1 MPWDCHVAVP
11 ENMKHLASSLKKLE
25 NRILKSL
32 SWKLGLMIKVAMHS
46 RVLLL
51 FILVTSLPY
60 LSSAQQQDSTDS
72 GEDFSSQVYRQ
83 ALVIENTSYQNTKD
97 SPQSLT
103 TTNQVVNALQSLGF
117 QVTTPGNAKQ
127 RETEK
132 AIRQFGRSL
141 RDNGG
146 VGVFYYAGHVVQF
159 ENENYLLPIDTK
171 LARIEDVRYK
181 TVPLGKLLGQMKFAG
196 NQINII
202 ILDACS
208 PNPFIEGLQGVTP
221 GMMETKIPDNTL
233 ISYACT
239 PNTLAKK
246 NDSERLFTAS
256 LLKHMKTVQIELNEV
271 FEQTRADVAQK
282 SDGQHIPWFSSSVSK
297 EFFFAPNKKFL
308 EKHAPKPV
316 VVKNEDS
323 NQSGV
328 ENSDNQTVAANKLD
342 NQTNQNAEIVI
353 EELATPPDDQRI
365 FYLKR
370 AYVNQQLANLNA
382 LLNDAR
388 VIPIEQDGKPWF
400 IFDFV
405 REGSIYEKLGL
416 KNKDVIVQINGFT
429 VDSLPK
435 ALKLFEALQLEEK
448 ITLRIKREDQLT
460 DFQYFIDG

>member
-1 MPWDCHVAVP
+1 
-11 ENMKHLASSLKKLE
+11 
-25 NRILKSL
+25 
-32 SWKLGLMIKVAMHS
+32 MIKVAMHS

-328 ENSDNQTVAANKLD
+328 EDSDNQTVAANKLD

>member
-1 MPWDCHVAVP
+1 MAVP
-11 ENMKHLASSLKKLE
+11 ENMKHHASNLKTSE

-32 SWKLGLMIKVAMHS
+32 SWKLGLMMKVAMHS

-51 FILVTSLPY
+51 FILVTSLPC
-60 LSSAQQQDSTDS
+60 LSLAQQQDIANS
-72 GEDFSSQVYRQ
+72 GDDFPSQVYRQ

-97 SPQSLT
+97 SPPSLT
-103 TTNQVVNALQSLGF
+103 TTSQVSNTLKSLGF
-117 QVTTPGNAKQ
+117 QVTTLGNAKQ

-146 VGVFYYAGHVVQF
+146 VGVFYYTGHMVQF

-171 LARIEDVRYK
+171 LTLIEDVRYK

-208 PNPFIEGLQGVTP
+208 PNPFIEGLQGITP
-221 GMMETKIPDNTL
+221 GMMEIKAPENTL
-233 ISYACT
+233 ISYACA
-239 PNTLAKK
+239 PNTLAEK
-246 NDSERLFTAS
+246 NDPEWLFTAS
-256 LLKHMKTVQIELNEV
+256 LLQHMKTVRIELNEV
-271 FEQTRADVAQK
+271 FEQTSADVAQR
-282 SDGQHIPWFSSSVSK
+282 SNGQHIPWFSSSMSK
-297 EFFFAPNKKFL
+297 EFFFAPNENFL
-308 EKHAPKPV
+308 EKYAPKPV

-328 ENSDNQTVAANKLD
+328 KDSDNQTVAANESD
-342 NQTNQNAEIVI
+342 NQTYQNAKIII
-353 EELATPPDDQRI
+353 EELATPPDNQRI
-365 FYLKR
+365 FRLKR
-370 AYVNQQLANLNA
+370 TYVNQQLANLNA

-435 ALKLFEALQLEEK
+435 ALKLFEALQLEEE
-448 ITLRIKREDQLT
+448 ITLRIKREGQLT

>member
-1 MPWDCHVAVP
+1 
-11 ENMKHLASSLKKLE
+11 
-25 NRILKSL
+25 
-32 SWKLGLMIKVAMHS
+32 MHS

-51 FILVTSLPY
+51 FILIILLPY
-60 LSSAQQQDSTDS
+60 LSSAQQQNSTDS
-72 GEDFSSQVYRQ
+72 GDDFSVQVYRQ
-83 ALVIENTSYQNTKD
+83 ALVIENTGYQDTKD
-97 SPQSLT
+97 SSPSLT
-103 TTNQVVNALQSLGF
+103 PTNQVNSALESLGF
-117 QVTTPGNAKQ
+117 QVTTLGNAKQ

-146 VGVFYYAGHVVQF
+146 VGVFYYTGHMVQF

-171 LARIEDVRYK
+171 LTRIADVRYK

-221 GMMETKIPDNTL
+221 GMMETKAPENML

-239 PNTLAKK
+239 PNTLAEKTAP
-246 NDSERLFTAS
+246 ERLFTPV
-256 LLKHMKTVQIELNEV
+256 LLQRMKTVRTGLNEI
-271 FEQTRADVAQK
+271 FEKVSADIAQK
-282 SDGQHIPWFSSSVSK
+282 SDSQHTPWFSSSVTK
-297 EFFFAPNKKFL
+297 EFFFAPNENFL
-308 EKHAPKPV
+308 EEHAPKPV
-316 VVKNEDS
+316 VVKNEDT
-323 NQSGV
+323 NELEV
-328 ENSDNQTVAANKLD
+328 EKSDNQTVAAKKSD
-342 NQTNQNAEIVI
+342 NQTSQNAEIFI

-365 FYLKR
+365 FRFKR
-370 AYVNQQLANLNA
+370 TYVNQQLANLNA

-448 ITLRIKREDQLT
+448 ITLRIKREGQLT
-460 DFQYFIDG
+460 DFQYFIDA

>member
-1 MPWDCHVAVP
+1 MPWDCRVAVP

-328 ENSDNQTVAANKLD
+328 EDSDNQTVAANKLD

>member
-1 MPWDCHVAVP
+1 MT
-11 ENMKHLASSLKKLE
+11 
-25 NRILKSL
+25 
-32 SWKLGLMIKVAMHS
+32 VAMHS

-51 FILVTSLPY
+51 FILIILLPY
-60 LSSAQQQDSTDS
+60 LSSAQQQNSTDS
-72 GEDFSSQVYRQ
+72 GDDFSVQVYRQ
-83 ALVIENTSYQNTKD
+83 ALVIENTGYQDTKD
-97 SPQSLT
+97 SSPSLT
-103 TTNQVVNALQSLGF
+103 PTNQVNSALESLGF
-117 QVTTPGNAKQ
+117 QVTTLGNAKQ

-146 VGVFYYAGHVVQF
+146 VGVFYYTGHMVQF

-171 LARIEDVRYK
+171 LTRIADVRYK

-221 GMMETKIPDNTL
+221 GMMETKAPENML

-239 PNTLAKK
+239 PNTLAEKT
-246 NDSERLFTAS
+246 DPERLFTS
-256 LLKHMKTVQIELNEV
+256 VLLQRIKTVRTGLNEI
-271 FEQTRADVAQK
+271 FEQASADITQK
-282 SDGQHIPWFSSSVSK
+282 SDGQHTPWFSSSVTK
-297 EFFFAPNKKFL
+297 EFFFAPNENFL
-308 EKHAPKPV
+308 EEHAPKPV
-316 VVKNEDS
+316 VVKNEDT
-323 NQSGV
+323 NELEV
-328 ENSDNQTVAANKLD
+328 EKSDNQTVAAKKSD
-342 NQTNQNAEIVI
+342 NQTSQNAEIFI

-365 FYLKR
+365 FRFKR
-370 AYVNQQLANLNA
+370 TYVNQQLANLNE

-448 ITLRIKREDQLT
+448 ITLRIKREGQLT
-460 DFQYFIDG
+460 DFQYFIDS

>member
-1 MPWDCHVAVP
+1 M
-11 ENMKHLASSLKKLE
+11 M
-25 NRILKSL
+25 
-32 SWKLGLMIKVAMHS
+32 KVAIHS

-51 FILVTSLPY
+51 FILVTSLPC
-60 LSSAQQQDSTDS
+60 LSLAQQQDIANSED
-72 GEDFSSQVYRQ
+72 DFSVQVYRQ

-97 SPQSLT
+97 SPPSRT
-103 TTNQVVNALQSLGF
+103 PNQVSNVLQSLGF
-117 QVTTPGNAKQ
+117 QVTTLGNAKQ

-146 VGVFYYAGHVVQF
+146 AGVFYYTGHMVQF

-171 LARIEDVRYK
+171 LTRIADVRYK

-221 GMMETKIPDNTL
+221 GMMETKAPENML

-239 PNTLAKK
+239 PNTPAEKT
-246 NDSERLFTAS
+246 DPERLFTS
-256 LLKHMKTVQIELNEV
+256 VLLQRIKTVRTGLNEI
-271 FEQTRADVAQK
+271 FEQTSADITQK
-282 SDGQHIPWFSSSVSK
+282 SDGQRTPWFSSSVTK
-297 EFFFAPNKKFL
+297 EFFFAPNENFL
-308 EKHAPKPV
+308 EEHAPKPV
-316 VVKNEDS
+316 VVKNEVS
-323 NQSGV
+323 NELEV
-328 ENSDNQTVAANKLD
+328 EKSDNQTVAAKKSD
-342 NQTNQNAEIVI
+342 NQTSQNAEIFI

-365 FYLKR
+365 FRFKR

-448 ITLRIKREDQLT
+448 ITLRIKREGQLT

>member
-1 MPWDCHVAVP
+1 MAVP
-11 ENMKHLASSLKKLE
+11 ENMKHHVSSLKTLE

-32 SWKLGLMIKVAMHS
+32 SWKLGLMMKVAMHS

-51 FILVTSLPY
+51 FILVTSLPC
-60 LSSAQQQDSTDS
+60 LSLAQQQDIANS
-72 GEDFSSQVYRQ
+72 GDDFPSQVYRQ

-97 SPQSLT
+97 SPPSLT
-103 TTNQVVNALQSLGF
+103 TTSQVSNTLKSLGF
-117 QVTTPGNAKQ
+117 QVTTLGNAKQ

-146 VGVFYYAGHVVQF
+146 VSIFYYSGHVVQF
-159 ENENYLLPIDTK
+159 ENENYLLPIDTE
-171 LARIEDVRYK
+171 LTLIEDVRYK

-221 GMMETKIPDNTL
+221 GMMEIKAPENTI

-239 PNTLAKK
+239 PNTLAEK
-246 NDSERLFTAS
+246 NDPEGLFTAS
-256 LLKHMKTVQIELNEV
+256 LLQHMKTVRVELNEV
-271 FEQTRADVAQK
+271 FEQTSADVAQR
-282 SDGQHIPWFSSSVSK
+282 SNGQHIPWFSSSVSK
-297 EFFFAPNKKFL
+297 DFFFAPNENFL
-308 EKHAPKPV
+308 EKYAPKPV

-328 ENSDNQTVAANKLD
+328 KDSDNQTVAANKSD
-342 NQTNQNAEIVI
+342 NQTNQNAKIVI

-365 FYLKR
+365 FRLKR
-370 AYVNQQLANLNA
+370 TYVNQQLANLNA

-448 ITLRIKREDQLT
+448 ITLRIKREGQLT

>member
-1 MPWDCHVAVP
+1 M
-11 ENMKHLASSLKKLE
+11 
-25 NRILKSL
+25 
-32 SWKLGLMIKVAMHS
+32 KVAMHS

-60 LSSAQQQDSTDS
+60 LSLAQQQDIANS
-72 GEDFSSQVYRQ
+72 GDGFSSQVYRQ

-97 SPQSLT
+97 SPPSPN
-103 TTNQVVNALQSLGF
+103 TTNQVSDTLKSLGF
-117 QVTTPGNAKQ
+117 HVTTLGNAKQ

-132 AIRQFGRSL
+132 VIRQFGRSL
-141 RDNGG
+141 GDNGG

-171 LARIEDVRYK
+171 LTRIEDVRYK

-221 GMMETKIPDNTL
+221 GMMEIKAPENTL

-239 PNTLAKK
+239 PNTLAEK
-246 NDSERLFTAS
+246 NDPEGLFTAS
-256 LLKHMKTVQIELNEV
+256 LLQHMKTVRIELNEV
-271 FEQTRADVAQK
+271 FEQTSADVAQR
-282 SDGQHIPWFSSSVSK
+282 SNGQHIPWFSSSVSK
-297 EFFFAPNKKFL
+297 DFFFAPNENFL
-308 EKHAPKPV
+308 EKYAPKPV

-328 ENSDNQTVAANKLD
+328 KDSDNQTVAANESD
-342 NQTNQNAEIVI
+342 NQTNQNAKIII

-365 FYLKR
+365 FRLKR
-370 AYVNQQLANLNA
+370 TYVNQQLANLNA

-435 ALKLFEALQLEEK
+435 ALKLFEALQLEEE
-448 ITLRIKREDQLT
+448 ITLRIKREGQLT

>member
-1 MPWDCHVAVP
+1 MPWECYVAVP
-11 ENMKHLASSLKKLE
+11 ENMKHHAIRLKTSE

-32 SWKLGLMIKVAMHS
+32 SWKLGLMMKVAMHS

-60 LSSAQQQDSTDS
+60 LSSAQQQDIANS
-72 GEDFSSQVYRQ
+72 GDDFSSQVYRQ
-83 ALVIENTSYQNTKD
+83 ALVIENTGYQNTKD
-97 SPQSLT
+97 SPPSLT
-103 TTNQVVNALQSLGF
+103 TTNQVSDTLKSLGF
-117 QVTTPGNAKQ
+117 QVTTLGNAKQ

-141 RDNGG
+141 GDNGG

-159 ENENYLLPIDTK
+159 ENENYLLPINIK
-171 LARIEDVRYK
+171 LTRIEDVRYK
-181 TVPLGKLLGQMKFAG
+181 TVPLGKLLRQMKFAG

-208 PNPFIEGLQGVTP
+208 PNPFIEVLQGVTP
-221 GMMETKIPDNTL
+221 GMMEIKAPENML

-239 PNTLAKK
+239 PNTLAEK
-246 NDSERLFTAS
+246 NDPEGLFTAS
-256 LLKHMKTVQIELNEV
+256 LLQHMKTVRIELNEV
-271 FEQTRADVAQK
+271 FEQTSADVAQR
-282 SDGQHIPWFSSSVSK
+282 SNGQHIPWFSSSVSK
-297 EFFFAPNKKFL
+297 DFFFAPNENFL
-308 EKHAPKPV
+308 EKYAPKPV

-328 ENSDNQTVAANKLD
+328 KDSDNQTVAANKSD

-365 FYLKR
+365 FRLKR
-370 AYVNQQLANLNA
+370 TYVNQQLANLNA

-448 ITLRIKREDQLT
+448 ITLRIKREGQLT

>member
-1 MPWDCHVAVP
+1 M
-11 ENMKHLASSLKKLE
+11 
-25 NRILKSL
+25 
-32 SWKLGLMIKVAMHS
+32 KVAMHS

-51 FILVTSLPY
+51 FMLVTSLPC
-60 LSSAQQQDSTDS
+60 LSLAQQQDIANS
-72 GEDFSSQVYRQ
+72 ENDFSVQVYRQ
-83 ALVIENTSYQNTKD
+83 ALVIENTGYQNTKD
-97 SPQSLT
+97 SPPSLT
-103 TTNQVVNALQSLGF
+103 TTSQVSNTLKSLGF
-117 QVTTPGNAKQ
+117 QVTTLGNAKQ

-146 VGVFYYAGHVVQF
+146 VGVFYYTGHMVQF

-171 LARIEDVRYK
+171 LTLIEDVRYK

-221 GMMETKIPDNTL
+221 GMMEIKAPENTI

-239 PNTLAKK
+239 PNTLAEK
-246 NDSERLFTAS
+246 NDPEGLFTAS
-256 LLKHMKTVQIELNEV
+256 LLQHMKTVRVELNEV
-271 FEQTRADVAQK
+271 FEQTSADVAQR
-282 SDGQHIPWFSSSVSK
+282 SNGQHIPWFSSSVSK
-297 EFFFAPNKKFL
+297 DFFFAPNENFL
-308 EKHAPKPV
+308 EKYAPKPV

-328 ENSDNQTVAANKLD
+328 KDSDNQTVAANESD
-342 NQTNQNAEIVI
+342 NQTYQNAKIII
-353 EELATPPDDQRI
+353 EELATPPDNQRI
-365 FYLKR
+365 FRLKR
-370 AYVNQQLANLNA
+370 TYVNQQLANLNA

-448 ITLRIKREDQLT
+448 ITLRIKREGQLT

>member
-1 MPWDCHVAVP
+1 
-11 ENMKHLASSLKKLE
+11 
-25 NRILKSL
+25 
-32 SWKLGLMIKVAMHS
+32 MIKVATHS

-60 LSSAQQQDSTDS
+60 LSSAQQQDIANSED
-72 GEDFSSQVYRQ
+72 DFSGQVYRQ

-97 SPQSLT
+97 SPTSLT
-103 TTNQVVNALQSLGF
+103 TTNQVSNVLQSLGF
-117 QVTTPGNAKQ
+117 QVTTLGNAKQ

-171 LARIEDVRYK
+171 LTRIADVRYK

-221 GMMETKIPDNTL
+221 GMMETKAPENIL

-239 PNTLAKK
+239 PNTLAEKT
-246 NDSERLFTAS
+246 DPERLFTS
-256 LLKHMKTVQIELNEV
+256 VLLQRMKTVRTGLNEI
-271 FEQTRADVAQK
+271 FEQTSAGITQK
-282 SDGQHIPWFSSSVSK
+282 SDGQHTPWFSSSVTK
-297 EFFFAPNKKFL
+297 EFFFAPNENFL

-323 NQSGV
+323 NELEV
-328 ENSDNQTVAANKLD
+328 ENSDNQTVAANKSE
-342 NQTNQNAEIVI
+342 NQTNQNAKIAI
-353 EELATPPDDQRI
+353 EESATPPDNQRI
-365 FYLKR
+365 FRFKR

-416 KNKDVIVQINGFT
+416 KKKDVIVKINGFT

>member
-1 MPWDCHVAVP
+1 M
-11 ENMKHLASSLKKLE
+11 
-25 NRILKSL
+25 
-32 SWKLGLMIKVAMHS
+32 KVAMHS
-46 RVLLL
+46 RVFLL

-60 LSSAQQQDSTDS
+60 LSSAQQQESTDS
-72 GEDFSSQVYRQ
+72 GDDFSSQVYRQ

-97 SPQSLT
+97 SPPSLN
-103 TTNQVVNALQSLGF
+103 TTNHVSNELQSFGF
-117 QVTTPGNAKQ
+117 QMTTLGNAKQ
-127 RETEK
+127 HETEK

-146 VGVFYYAGHVVQF
+146 VSIFYYSGHVVQF
-159 ENENYLLPIDTK
+159 ENENYLLPIDTE
-171 LARIEDVRYK
+171 LTLIEDVRYK

-221 GMMETKIPDNTL
+221 GMMEIKAPENTI

-239 PNTLAKK
+239 PNTLAEK
-246 NDSERLFTAS
+246 NDPEGLFTAS
-256 LLKHMKTVQIELNEV
+256 LLQHMKTVRVELNEV
-271 FEQTRADVAQK
+271 FEQTSADVAQR
-282 SDGQHIPWFSSSVSK
+282 SNGQHIPWFSSSVSK
-297 EFFFAPNKKFL
+297 DFFFAPNENFL
-308 EKHAPKPV
+308 EKYAPKPV

-328 ENSDNQTVAANKLD
+328 KDSDNQTVAANESD
-342 NQTNQNAEIVI
+342 NQTYQNAKIII
-353 EELATPPDDQRI
+353 EELATPPDNQRI
-365 FYLKR
+365 FRLKR
-370 AYVNQQLANLNA
+370 TYVNQQLANLNA

-448 ITLRIKREDQLT
+448 ITLRIKREGQLT